1 MEKFQSRG
9 KIIAGVAFDIPG
21 MGYKNPRTGEI
32 EGFEADLARAIAD
45 KLLGAPDRIDFFQVT
60 DEQRFPALQ
69 SDLVD
74 MVLSQ
79 ITITPDR
86 AEQVD
91 FSIPYYVTREA
102 ILVPKR
108 SRVKSFEDLTR
119 ERIAVTDGS
128 ISIRRM
134 RAALPDATLV
144 VEPLNDECLEAVEKG
159 EADAA
164 SNDLINLRLMQKG
177 SDRPDQY
184 TIIDTGDRF
193 DQKPYGVAV
202 KKGNKSLVDLLN
214 KAIETLKAN
223 GDIDRLLDDNL
234 AHVSGAARP

>member
-1 MEKFQSRG
+1 
-9 KIIAGVAFDIPG
+9 
-21 MGYKNPRTGEI
+21 
-32 EGFEADLARAIAD
+32 
-45 KLLGAPDRIDFFQVT
+45 
-60 DEQRFPALQ
+60 
-69 SDLVD
+69 
-74 MVLSQ
+74 MVLAQ

-91 FSIPYYVTREA
+91 FSIPYYVTREG
-102 ILVPKR
+102 ILVPKG
-108 SRVKSFEDLTR
+108 SSVKRVEDLKR

-134 RAALPDATLV
+134 RTALPDATLV
-144 VEPLNDECLEAVEKG
+144 VEPLNDGCLEAVEKG

-164 SNDLINLRLMQKG
+164 SNDLINLKLMLKG

-193 DQKPYGVAV
+193 DQKPYGIAV
-202 KKGNKSLVDLLN
+202 KKGNKSAVDLLN
-214 KAIETLKAN
+214 KAIESLKAN
-223 GDIDRLLDDNL
+223 RDIDTLLDENL